1 MKWEIKNGIVKDEH
15 GEMVC
20 LLSETASDYHIALIK
35 YASDM
40 FDAIT
45 NHNRS
50 IENTR
55 LPRDPKKQ
63 YEEFKKL
70 EEKIK
75 EEMRP

>member
-20 LLSETASDYHIALIK
+20 LLSETASDYHIALIRN
-35 YASDM
+35 ASVM

-45 NHNRS
+45 RHNRS

-63 YEEFKKL
+63 YEEFKSL
-70 EEKIK
+70 EEKIR
-75 EEMRP
+75 EEMR

>member
-20 LLSETASDYHIALIK
+20 LLSENASAYHMALIK
-35 YASDM
+35 NASDM
-40 FDAIT
+40 FDAIM

-75 EEMRP
+75 ADIG

>member
-1 MKWEIKNGIVKDEH
+1 MQWEIKKGVVTDEQ
-15 GEMVC
+15 GEIVC
-20 LLSETASDYHIALIK
+20 LLSDTASEYHIALIRN
-35 YASDM
+35 AALM

-45 NHNRS
+45 NYTRS
-50 IENTR
+50 VENTR

-75 EEMRP
+75 EEMR

>member
-1 MKWEIKNGIVKDEH
+1 MQWEIKKGVVTDEQ
-15 GEMVC
+15 GEIVC
-20 LLSETASDYHIALIK
+20 LLSDTATDYHIALIRN
-35 YASDM
+35 ASVM

-45 NHNRS
+45 KYTRS
-50 IENTR
+50 VENTR

-75 EEMRP
+75 EDIG

>member
-1 MKWEIKNGIVKDEH
+1 MKWEIKNGIVKDEQ
-15 GEMVC
+15 GEIVC
-20 LLSETASDYHIALIK
+20 LLSENASDYHIALIK
-35 YASDM
+35 NAPDM

-45 NHNRS
+45 NYNRS

-63 YEEFKKL
+63 YEEFKKI

-75 EEMRP
+75 DGIG

>member
-1 MKWEIKNGIVKDEH
+1 MQWEIKKGVVTDEH
-15 GEMVC
+15 GEIVC
-20 LLSETASDYHIALIK
+20 LLSETASEYHIALIRN
-35 YASDM
+35 ASVM

-45 NHNRS
+45 NYTRS
-50 IENTR
+50 VENTR

-75 EEMRP
+75 EEMR

>member
-1 MKWEIKNGIVKDEH
+1 MKWEIKKGVVTDEH
-15 GEMVC
+15 GEIVC
-20 LLSETASDYHIALIK
+20 LLSDTASDYHIALIRN
-35 YASDM
+35 ASIM

-45 NHNRS
+45 NYTRS
-50 IENTR
+50 VENTR

-75 EEMRP
+75 EEAG

>member
-1 MKWEIKNGIVKDEH
+1 MKWEIKNGIVKDEQ
-15 GEMVC
+15 GEIVC
-20 LLSETASDYHIALIK
+20 LLSENATASHSALIK
-35 YASDM
+35 NASDM
-40 FDAIT
+40 FDAIMNYT
-45 NHNRS
+45 RS

-75 EEMRP
+75 GEMQ

>member
-1 MKWEIKNGIVKDEH
+1 MQWEIKKGVVTDEQ
-15 GEMVC
+15 GEIVC
-20 LLSETASDYHIALIK
+20 LLSDTATDYHIALIK
-35 YASDM
+35 NASLM

-45 NHNRS
+45 NYTRS
-50 IENTR
+50 VENTR

-75 EEMRP
+75 EEM

>member
-1 MKWEIKNGIVKDEH
+1 MQWEIKKGVVTDEH
-15 GEMVC
+15 GEIVC
-20 LLSETASDYHIALIK
+20 LLSENATDYHIALIRN
-35 YASDM
+35 ASDM

-45 NHNRS
+45 KHNRS

-75 EEMRP
+75 GEMQ

>member
-15 GEMVC
+15 GEIVC
-20 LLSETASDYHIALIK
+20 LLSETASTYHIALIK
-35 YASDM
+35 NASDM

-45 NHNRS
+45 KHNRS

-63 YEEFKKL
+63 YEEFKKI

-75 EEMRP
+75 EEAG

>member
-1 MKWEIKNGIVKDEH
+1 MKWEIKNGIVKDEQ
-15 GEMVC
+15 GEIVC
-20 LLSETASDYHIALIK
+20 LLSENASAYHSALIK
-35 YASDM
+35 NASDM

-45 NHNRS
+45 KHNRS

-63 YEEFKKL
+63 YEEFKKI

-75 EEMRP
+75 DEIG

>member
-20 LLSETASDYHIALIK
+20 LLSESASDYHIALIK
-35 YASDM
+35 NASDM

-45 NHNRS
+45 NYNRS

-75 EEMRP
+75 EDIG

>member
-1 MKWEIKNGIVKDEH
+1 MQWEIKKGVVTDEQ
-15 GEMVC
+15 GEIVC
-20 LLSETASDYHIALIK
+20 LLSDTATDYHIALIRN
-35 YASDM
+35 AAVM

-45 NHNRS
+45 RHNRS

-63 YEEFKKL
+63 YEEFKKV

-75 EEMRP
+75 EEMR

>member
-1 MKWEIKNGIVKDEH
+1 MKWEIKKGVVTDEQ
-15 GEMVC
+15 GEIVC
-20 LLSETASDYHIALIK
+20 LLSENASDYHIALIRN
-35 YASDM
+35 APDM

-45 NHNRS
+45 RHNRS

-70 EEKIK
+70 EEKIND
-75 EEMRP
+75 EMR

>member
-1 MKWEIKNGIVKDEH
+1 MQWEIKKGVVTDEQ
-15 GEMVC
+15 GEIVC

-35 YASDM
+35 NASLM

-45 NHNRS
+45 NYTRS
-50 IENTR
+50 VENTR

-75 EEMRP
+75 EEIG

>member
-1 MKWEIKNGIVKDEH
+1 MQWEIKKGVVTDEQ
-15 GEMVC
+15 GEIVC
-20 LLSETASDYHIALIK
+20 LLADTASDYHIALIRN
-35 YASDM
+35 AALM

-45 NHNRS
+45 RHNRS

-63 YEEFKKL
+63 YEEFKKV

-75 EEMRP
+75 GEMR

>member
-1 MKWEIKNGIVKDEH
+1 MQWEIKKGVVTDEQ
-15 GEMVC
+15 GEIVC
-20 LLSETASDYHIALIK
+20 LISENATDYHIALIRN
-35 YASDM
+35 ASDM

-45 NHNRS
+45 RHNRS
-50 IENTR
+50 IENIR

-75 EEMRP
+75 EEM